1 MSVIITKID
10 NQVCQLFPRNTL
22 QNCYTDHSIT
32 TIFKLGTELSD
43 TRKRQDSNHAEAN
56 IAECIIIIN
65 IYNNNNSLYCRHTH
79 PADTQRKKYV
89 IMTSKQLRFDVVMTL
104 SLRRVLV
111 GQKRIDVRMLKKINL
126 IILVLR
132 LKYSK
137 MKISYQYG
145 SLPA

>member
-1 MSVIITKID
+1 M
-10 NQVCQLFPRNTL
+10 
-22 QNCYTDHSIT
+22 Y
-32 TIFKLGTELSD
+32 
-43 TRKRQDSNHAEAN
+43 
-56 IAECIIIIN
+56 
-65 IYNNNNSLYCRHTH
+65 TH

-89 IMTSKQLRFDVVMTL
+89 IMTSKRLRFDVVMTL

-111 GQKRIDVRMLKKINL
+111 GQKRIDVRMFMMLKKNNL

>member
-1 MSVIITKID
+1 M
-10 NQVCQLFPRNTL
+10 
-22 QNCYTDHSIT
+22 Y
-32 TIFKLGTELSD
+32 
-43 TRKRQDSNHAEAN
+43 
-56 IAECIIIIN
+56 
-65 IYNNNNSLYCRHTH
+65 TH

-89 IMTSKQLRFDVVMTL
+89 IMMSKRLRFDVVMTL

-111 GQKRIDVRMLKKINL
+111 GQKRIDVRMFMMLKKNNL

>member
-1 MSVIITKID
+1 M
-10 NQVCQLFPRNTL
+10 
-22 QNCYTDHSIT
+22 Y
-32 TIFKLGTELSD
+32 
-43 TRKRQDSNHAEAN
+43 
-56 IAECIIIIN
+56 
-65 IYNNNNSLYCRHTH
+65 TH

-89 IMTSKQLRFDVVMTL
+89 IMTSKRLRFDVVMTL

-111 GQKRIDVRMLKKINL
+111 GQKRIDVRMLKKNNL